1 MLPEADFPRGN
12 VRRDLRGHSLAIG
25 PVAADRI
32 PRGRRG
38 QRPGLLYDE
47 SAPGFTPSKWP
58 FVSVP
63 SPDNAGTRFVLGGER
78 EGMRSTVVDVAY
90 RHVDTRMARLQQPLN
105 SSYVAHS
112 KPSSY
117 VAHDL
122 TFVLVAAFESAR
134 LCEYTT
140 NSFHASPLEPP

>member
-12 VRRDLRGHSLAIG
+12 VRRDLRGHSLEIG

-47 SAPGFTPSKWP
+47 SAPGFIPSKWP

-90 RHVDTRMARLQQPLN
+90 RHVDTRMARLHQPLELR
-105 SSYVAHS
+105 
-112 KPSSY
+112 P
-117 VAHDL
+117 
-122 TFVLVAAFESAR
+122 T
-134 LCEYTT
+134 TT
-140 NSFHASPLEPP
+140 NSNQPPLPEPLHMLFITTLICSS